1 MTDTILTEPAS
12 TGARWSLLQFS
23 LVCCYTVGIHG
34 TTSLPHFSFI
44 YTEMFLIA
52 YYVLL
57 ILICIPVCYV
67 QIKLGAIYRRGIV
80 GIFSHL
86 IPILKGSA
94 VAILLMTYIRS
105 LVNGLELS
113 YSLYY
118 MFAAF
123 KNDSLGLRNTDPNYA
138 SIHFHQ
144 GFLQRS
150 QHIGQGGHVV
160 WYIALCLLAT
170 WMVTYLMTFKGFQG
184 LGKIVYG
191 LTPVCLVL
199 AFVVFMYAFIAVGPP
214 DEYTP
219 PEFREYRVVPSK
231 NNKSDVI
238 EEVVPRET
246 RTRTLSDLAQPKPWV
261 SALLIHMGS
270 VGLWAGILPSM
281 GAQLYNSKKVIN
293 ASWIILLAIYGTLPV
308 LLMLAFGQFFQADS
322 NSGFIAVANGVKPG
336 LSHLL
341 VGMYGKL
348 RHLPFVAFSVYLISF
363 LFGIVH
369 QAVHLVTIWETL
381 LPVIP
386 LQVMRIVRR
395 RECLVAI
402 ACTVSFIVS
411 LPFASQAGIF
421 IYMVVN
427 SYVDRLI
434 FVVIIISMVPF
445 ITGYIKQECL
455 YLPIERAC
463 MSLWYGL
470 SSLVP
475 SAMLIYYCAVYVYPF
490 PVVGY
495 DQREAEMVG
504 WFIAAS
510 PIILGL
516 IFGAVHAVFNEKGTL
531 RQRCLQAI
539 KTDSLRTTDSTNDYD
554 ISETTNTGL
563 HPSKPASHTN
573 TLEKTETEVVMKAPD
588 NNTDVAKI

>member
-1 MTDTILTEPAS
+1 MTDTVLSEPAN
-12 TGARWSLLQFS
+12 TGSRWNLLQFS
-23 LVCCYTVGIHG
+23 LVCCFTVGIHG

-44 YTEMFLIA
+44 HTEVFLIA

-86 IPILKGSA
+86 VPILKGSA

-113 YSLYY
+113 YTLYY

-123 KNDSLGLRNTDPNYA
+123 KNDSLGVRDDNPNYA
-138 SIHFHQ
+138 SILFHER
-144 GFLQRS
+144 FLQRS

-170 WMVTYLMTFKGFQG
+170 WTVTYLMTFKGFQG

-191 LTPVCLVL
+191 LIPVGLVL
-199 AFVVFMYAFIAVGPP
+199 AFVVFMYAFIAGPHQLDIP
-214 DEYTP
+214 R
-219 PEFREYRVVPSK
+219 EFRHYRVIPSK
-231 NNKSDVI
+231 VNTSDVI
-238 EEVVPRET
+238 VEEDPSE
-246 RTRTLSDLAQPKPWV
+246 TRTLSDLAHPKPWV
-261 SALLIHMGS
+261 SALLIHMSS
-270 VGLWAGILPSM
+270 VGLWAGILPSL
-281 GAQLYNSKKVIN
+281 GAQLYNSKKIIN

-308 LLMLAFGQFFQADS
+308 LVMLAFDQFFQAAS

-341 VGMYGKL
+341 VGMYAKL

-363 LFGIVH
+363 LFGVVH

-386 LQVMRIVRR
+386 LPVMRIVRR

-402 ACTVSFIVS
+402 ACVVSMLIS

-434 FVVIIISMVPF
+434 FTLIIISMVPF

-455 YLPIERAC
+455 YLPVERAC

-475 SAMLIYYCAVYVYPF
+475 SAMLIYYFAVYVYPF

-495 DQREAEMVG
+495 DQRKAETVG
-504 WFIAAS
+504 WCIAAA

-516 IFGAVHAVFNEKGTL
+516 IFGALHAVFNEKGTL
-531 RQRCLQAI
+531 RQRLIHAL

-554 ISETTNTGL
+554 VSDTTNTGL
-563 HPSKPASHTN
+563 HPSKPASKTN
-573 TLEKTETEVVMKAPD
+573 TLDKTETEVVMKAPD
-588 NNTDVAKI
+588 SNTDIAKI